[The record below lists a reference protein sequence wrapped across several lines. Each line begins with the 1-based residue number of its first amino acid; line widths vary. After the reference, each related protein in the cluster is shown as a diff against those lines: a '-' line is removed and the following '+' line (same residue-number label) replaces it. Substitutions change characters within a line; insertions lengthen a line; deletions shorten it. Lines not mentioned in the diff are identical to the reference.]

1 MARITPG
8 EDTDTKGRAGEQRAD
23 NRDIRHDIADR
34 LLEINGEQRGEDKQ
48 SPHAVNDTWNG
59 SQQLNGDTQRAFQP
73 ARRKL
78 GQEQGDTKTHRDGDQ
93 QRDKRGHQRT
103 VDRHQRPVD
112 IVRRIPLFGPQ
123 ESQTKFLNARPG

>member
-1 MARITPG
+1 MEWLPAAQWRYQW
-8 EDTDTKGRAGEQRAD
+8 A
-23 NRDIRHDIADR
+23 
-34 LLEINGEQRGEDKQ
+34 L
-48 SPHAVNDTWNG
+48 
-59 SQQLNGDTQRAFQP
+59 QP

-78 GQEQGDTKTHRDGDQ
+78 GQEQGDTKTHQDGDQ

-123 ESQTKFLNARPG
+123 ESQTKFRMLGGMR